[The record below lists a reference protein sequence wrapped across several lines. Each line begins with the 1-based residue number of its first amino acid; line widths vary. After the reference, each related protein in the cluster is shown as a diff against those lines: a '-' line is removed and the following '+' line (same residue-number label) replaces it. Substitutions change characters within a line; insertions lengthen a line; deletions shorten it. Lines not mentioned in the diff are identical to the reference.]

1 MLSVGR
7 DTGGLWPQAASSHML
22 AELTR
27 LGEVLKNCIMIAKNI
42 AVFDGRRRSLHL
54 LAGGIK
60 SKPPDGGW
68 L

>member
-1 MLSVGR
+1 MKKELLRFSI
-7 DTGGLWPQAASSHML
+7 AA
-22 AELTR
+22 
-27 LGEVLKNCIMIAKNI
+27 
-42 AVFDGRRRSLHL
+42 FDGRRRGLHL